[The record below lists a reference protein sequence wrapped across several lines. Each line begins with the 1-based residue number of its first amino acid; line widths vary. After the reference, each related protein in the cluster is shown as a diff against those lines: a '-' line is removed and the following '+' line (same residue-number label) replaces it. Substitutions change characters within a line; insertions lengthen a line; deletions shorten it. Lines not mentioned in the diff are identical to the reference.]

1 MATIMN
7 LFFGKRAKLS
17 QSNENLVAFA
27 GRPAAPPTPVS
38 PNPAI
43 RDMEKTLASLVYRV
57 TETLAKTE
65 LYFPTSDLR
74 VLGMPD
80 DKAALCKTANKK
92 ACALLLRPDVK
103 RGERFVAFA
112 GEIADALCTAER
124 TAALLRVLC
133 TDAQNSPAVPL
144 VRRVADACEL
154 VVNTSA
160 KLLDAEPTDVFR
172 HANAL
177 IAARNET
184 ETAVHK
190 AVTMLQ
196 KRPALLQPAS
206 EKLAKTIIW
215 SLEVIGSDLAD
226 AALECR
232 GVMLSATPAPV
243 ELPAPALHFAFASV

>member
-1 MATIMN
+1 MN
-7 LFFGKRAKLS
+7 LFFGKRAKLAQNS
-17 QSNENLVAFA
+17 DSTIAFA
-27 GRPAAPPTPVS
+27 GRPAAPPRPVS

-65 LYFPTSDLR
+65 LYFPASDLQ
-74 VLGMPD
+74 VLGMSD
-80 DKAALCKTANKK
+80 DKSALCKSANRM
-92 ACALLLRPDVK
+92 ACSLLLRPDVK
-103 RGERFVAFA
+103 RGERYVAFA

-124 TAALLRVLC
+124 TAILLRVLC
-133 TDAQNSPAVPL
+133 TDPQNAPAMPV

-160 KLLDAEPTDVFR
+160 KLLNAESSDVFH
-172 HANAL
+172 HANTL
-177 IAARNET
+177 VAARNDA
-184 ETAVHK
+184 ETAIYK

-206 EKLAKTIIW
+206 ERLAKTIIW
-215 SLEVIGSDLAD
+215 SMEVIGTDLAD

-232 GVMLSATPAPV
+232 GVMLSAPPLPAESPAPSTH
-243 ELPAPALHFAFASV
+243 APLAFAAV